1 MEATKL
7 LNAEEAKKQ
16 EPSVEKGE
24 KDKGKKH
31 EEEENKQEEDE
42 TTNSPR
48 VMQGEENK
56 KTEIQTTLYIQD
68 SVKCNNASLCISS
81 THSVPMSPISLSR
94 NHFRYYSVC

>member
-16 EPSVEKGE
+16 EQSEEKGE
-24 KDKGKKH
+24 KDKEKKH
-31 EEEENKQEEDE
+31 EEEENKQEADE

-56 KTEIQTTLYIQD
+56 KKQKYRHIQD
-68 SVKCNNASLCISS
+68 SVKCNNASLCMSS
-81 THSVPMSPISLSR
+81 THSVPLSPISLSR
-94 NHFRYYSVC
+94 NYFRYYSVC